1 MIGKILGAMVGQR
14 IARNVGRRNGDA
26 AGMAL
31 GYALA
36 SRRLRVPALA
46 GAAALAAWN
55 YWQAKKT
62 DGRLPKPVKPDRF

>member
-1 MIGKILGAMVGQR
+1 MLGKIVGAMVGR
-14 IARNVGRRNGDA
+14 SVVKGVSRRNGDM

-36 SRRLRVPALA
+36 SRRLRIPALA

-55 YWQAKKT
+55 YWQAKKASGPT
-62 DGRLPKPVKPDRF
+62 TPPRKPGSV

>member
-1 MIGKILGAMVGQR
+1 MLRKIVGAMVGR
-14 IARNVGRRNGDA
+14 GLVKGVSRRNGDM

-31 GYALA
+31 GYAMA

-55 YWQAKKT
+55 YWQAKKAAAPV
-62 DGRLPKPVKPDRF
+62 RPKPRDGY

>member
-1 MIGKILGAMVGQR
+1 MLRQIVGAMVGQR
-14 IARNVGRRNGDA
+14 LVKGMSRRNGDM

-55 YWQAKKT
+55 YWQAKKAT
-62 DGRLPKPVKPDRF
+62 PPVPPKPRDGF